1 MSNPNLLFDNSQK
14 SFKQRRL
21 LKIKLN
27 KISNKCIQPYCDK
40 YITTMRDLRLDRLNN
55 TNLINNVIK
64 QSLNF
69 HFGNNNSSTLFNN
82 NINQINNTI
91 KNDLSETDLNYK
103 KFCKTLKKELSSNE
117 LEAIK
122 SDQIYYLP
130 DEKIRNIIYLNL
142 LFVYNLNTL
151 YFL

>member
-1 MSNPNLLFDNSQK
+1 
-14 SFKQRRL
+14 
-21 LKIKLN
+21 
-27 KISNKCIQPYCDK
+27 
-40 YITTMRDLRLDRLNN
+40 MRDLRLDRLNN

-122 SDQIYYLP
+122 SDQIY
-130 DEKIRNIIYLNL
+130 
-142 LFVYNLNTL
+142 LFTR
-151 YFL
+151 